1 MSVTVANSS
10 HVNPSMTE
18 VDLLRII
25 ATNITTIAANPSG
38 PVYQTSTGGNGSA
51 DTGKL
56 LMFGADGEASCSRD
70 WHVEPNDAG
79 TVGGTIFLRDKGGSW
94 TARIRPTTL
103 TNNRQFTIPD
113 AGGTWALLE
122 VANVF
127 TAGQTIQPASAAT
140 CLTLAGGTVTT
151 SNPLIAAT
159 QTWNDAGVAFSAF
172 TIAITDT
179 AKAANSS
186 LFKITRS
193 GATAAVLDVFVTS
206 PYTYLR
212 FGGTDANAAY
222 CQFSSQ
228 YGNLFIT
235 PNSGGRTYINSD
247 NTDIRVTSSNAA
259 TTYFT
264 LSSDGAANILAL
276 RNGANAQ
283 TFRSYYSYTD
293 GSNYQRAAL
302 KVAAANIELA
312 AETAGTGADNIDL
325 LLTPAGT
332 GVVQFGTHSALGA
345 ETLSGFITINDSGGT
360 PRKLAVVS

>member
-51 DTGKL
+51 DSGKL
-56 LMFGADGEASCSRD
+56 LMFGAHGEASCSRD

-79 TVGGTIFLRDKGGSW
+79 TAGGTIFLRDKDGLF
-94 TARIRPTTL
+94 TARIRPTDL
-103 TNNRQFTIPD
+103 TDNRQFTIPD

-140 CLTLAGGTVTT
+140 CLTLTGGTVTT

-159 QTWNDAGVAFSAF
+159 QTWNAAGVAFNAC
-172 TIAITDT
+172 TITITDT
-179 AKAANSS
+179 AKANNSS
-186 LFKITRS
+186 FFKITRS
-193 GATAAVLDVFVTS
+193 GSPASVLDIYYS
-206 PYTYLR
+206 NPYTFIK
-212 FGGTDANAAY
+212 FGGTDANARY
-222 CQFSSQ
+222 CQLASS
-228 YGNLFIT
+228 YGNLYAS
-235 PNSGGRTYINSD
+235 PYNGGIVFFNGD
-247 NTDIRVTSSNAA
+247 NIDLRAVSQNIA
-259 TTYFT
+259 TTYFI

-276 RNGANAQ
+276 RNAANAQ

-312 AETAGTGADNIDL
+312 AETAGSGADNIDL

-345 ETLSGFITINDSGGT
+345 ETVSGFITINDSGGT

>member
-38 PVYQTSTGGNGSA
+38 PVYQTSTGGNGAA
-51 DTGKL
+51 DSGKL
-56 LMFGADGEASCSRD
+56 LMFGAHGEASCSKD

-79 TVGGTIFLRDKGGSW
+79 TAGGTIFLRDKDGVF
-94 TARIRPTTL
+94 TARIRPTDL
-103 TNNRQFTIPD
+103 TDNRQFTIPD

-140 CLTLAGGTVTT
+140 CLTLTGGTVTT

-159 QTWNDAGVAFSAF
+159 QTWNAAGVAFNAC
-172 TIAITDT
+172 TITITDT
-179 AKAANSS
+179 AKANFSS
-186 LFKITRS
+186 FFKITRS
-193 GATAAVLDVFVTS
+193 ASAASVFSVYVQE
-206 PYTYLR
+206 PQCYMDL
-212 FGGTDANAAY
+212 GGTTGDPGTVS
-222 CQFSSQ
+222 FSSV
-228 YGNLFIT
+228 YGVLQLS
-235 PNSGGRTYINSD
+235 PSGGVVKLNRD
-247 NTDIRVTSSNAA
+247 NIELWLANTNLTEFYWKVCA
-259 TTYFT
+259 
-264 LSSDGAANILAL
+264 DGAQNTFAI

-293 GSNYQRAAL
+293 GSNYQRAVL

-312 AETAGTGADNIDL
+312 AETAGSGADNIDL

-345 ETLSGFITINDSGGT
+345 ETVSGFITINDSGGT